1 MSYQRKSPF
10 AALNVAFRVLVII
23 LLALLGVSVVGIAII
38 GGLPDTIV
46 RINPIGKAISSL
58 FATAFIFLA
67 LIGVVSIFRKS
78 LRKKLFFSAAVLA
91 VLLLISGCFNLFME
105 RLSYK
110 TAKEKQPVER
120 LCVITNNKHYHHE
133 YIEKKIKK
141 SSSGFEYEEE
151 QEKTI
156 DNHNFDFR
164 FLDDGTEGS
173 IATKYAVSYMK
184 QFNEG
189 DTCVAYVR
197 DGLFGIQFVTN
208 MRLKARKSN

>member
-78 LRKKLFFSAAVLA
+78 LRKK
-91 VLLLISGCFNLFME
+91 
-105 RLSYK
+105 
-110 TAKEKQPVER
+110 
-120 LCVITNNKHYHHE
+120 
-133 YIEKKIKK
+133 
-141 SSSGFEYEEE
+141 
-151 QEKTI
+151 
-156 DNHNFDFR
+156 
-164 FLDDGTEGS
+164 
-173 IATKYAVSYMK
+173 
-184 QFNEG
+184 
-189 DTCVAYVR
+189 
-197 DGLFGIQFVTN
+197 
-208 MRLKARKSN
+208 